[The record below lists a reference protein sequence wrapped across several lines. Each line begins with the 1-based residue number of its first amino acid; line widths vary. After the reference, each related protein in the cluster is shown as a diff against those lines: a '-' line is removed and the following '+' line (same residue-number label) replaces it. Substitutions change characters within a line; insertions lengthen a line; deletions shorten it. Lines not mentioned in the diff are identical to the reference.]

1 MGSVR
6 LRKVVRD
13 VLLARG
19 RAATVV
25 VAIGLSVTALGAV
38 MGAYAVLARDMGPSF
53 LATNPA
59 SATLVLAEPIDDQ
72 LLGAVRQRPGIADVQ
87 ARALVSMRAEVEPD
101 HWYPLSVFVVEDFS
115 TMRIETIAPLDGAW
129 PPPTGTF
136 LIERTAVPVLT
147 TASAATLNVQTSEG
161 AAHAVRVSGI
171 VSDPALAPAW
181 QEQRGYAYA
190 SRATLDA
197 LGAWSGLDQLKVTV
211 SGNRFDRGVITDTA
225 RDLATWLSDT
235 GASVEE
241 IRIPPPGEHSHQ
253 RLIEALVMVLLVF
266 TLFLFGLSGVV
277 IATLISGMLSRHVRQ
292 IGALKAI
299 GADARQIA
307 AMYSALVLLLGAAA
321 VVLSLPLSTL
331 VAGLLATTFAELSN
345 VTLTSLAVPWWVY
358 LVQLAAG
365 LLLPLAAAAQ
375 PVTRASSITVREAI
389 GDVPLYSLAT
399 GGGATVARLRRLS
412 RVFGP
417 TVLLAMRGT
426 LRRRSRLVMSVSLLA
441 VGGALFMAGLNV
453 AAAGDARMA
462 VLESMRGYD
471 IDVTLNRP
479 APTQALLDLAS
490 GVTGVAYVEPLDFVS
505 VSPIREGE
513 LPISTTHKDGGHG
526 SMPLWAV
533 PPTTRYPNTLLAGR
547 ALQPDDL
554 DAVVVGRGTLS
565 ELQAQIGGSVLLAID
580 GKPTRWQVVGI
591 VQAFGLAA
599 NAGVYASE
607 AGFARAAGESGMT
620 RGLRIETLGHDAA
633 AHDATLRDLTL
644 ALRAS
649 DLSIASD
656 MRSDWI
662 NTVLRNHI
670 AIVQGALQFLGLLVG
685 AVGAFT
691 LAAAISTSVVE
702 RAREFGVMQ
711 TLGATPARIV
721 AVVVAEGLFVGL
733 LSWLVAVA
741 ATALLSYALGAVVGV
756 LLFD

>member
-1 MGSVR
+1 
-6 LRKVVRD
+6 
-13 VLLARG
+13 
-19 RAATVV
+19 
-25 VAIGLSVTALGAV
+25 
-38 MGAYAVLARDMGPSF
+38 
-53 LATNPA
+53 
-59 SATLVLAEPIDDQ
+59 
-72 LLGAVRQRPGIADVQ
+72 
-87 ARALVSMRAEVEPD
+87 
-101 HWYPLSVFVVEDFS
+101 
-115 TMRIETIAPLDGAW
+115 
-129 PPPTGTF
+129 
-136 LIERTAVPVLT
+136 
-147 TASAATLNVQTSEG
+147 
-161 AAHAVRVSGI
+161 
-171 VSDPALAPAW
+171 
-181 QEQRGYAYA
+181 
-190 SRATLDA
+190 
-197 LGAWSGLDQLKVTV
+197 
-211 SGNRFDRGVITDTA
+211 
-225 RDLATWLSDT
+225 
-235 GASVEE
+235 
-241 IRIPPPGEHSHQ
+241 
-253 RLIEALVMVLLVF
+253 
-266 TLFLFGLSGVV
+266 
-277 IATLISGMLSRHVRQ
+277 
-292 IGALKAI
+292 
-299 GADARQIA
+299 
-307 AMYSALVLLLGAAA
+307 
-321 VVLSLPLSTL
+321 
-331 VAGLLATTFAELSN
+331 
-345 VTLTSLAVPWWVY
+345 
-358 LVQLAAG
+358 
-365 LLLPLAAAAQ
+365 
-375 PVTRASSITVREAI
+375 
-389 GDVPLYSLAT
+389 
-399 GGGATVARLRRLS
+399 
-412 RVFGP
+412 
-417 TVLLAMRGT
+417 
-426 LRRRSRLVMSVSLLA
+426 MSVSLLA

-462 VLESMRGYD
+462 VLESIRGYD
-471 IDVTLNRP
+471 IDVTFNRP
-479 APTQALLDLAS
+479 APAQALLDLAS

-505 VSPIREGE
+505 VSPIRDGE

-547 ALQPDDL
+547 ALRPDDL

-565 ELQAQIGGSVLLAID
+565 DLQAQIGDSVLLAID

-591 VQAFGLAA
+591 VRAFGLAA

-607 AGFARAAGESGMT
+607 AGFARAAGESGMS

-756 LLFD
+756 LLFDAALPLAMSPAALASWLAIALAACALSAVPPAVSAAQMTIRETLAYV